1 MAPLGIF
8 AVVIA
13 AAITAVLGGIGWL
26 LWGYP
31 RGALRGSILGRREQ
45 AFVAAAADAF
55 FPAGGP
61 IPVSGAE
68 AGAVPYFDGY
78 LRRSRRTQ
86 RFLMRLLFSFTELGP
101 LVFGQRRRRFSR
113 LSLDERLLFL
123 AQASQSRIY
132 FRRVAFISLRALMTM
147 AYLANDDVART
158 MGMVADLDPFG
169 LRAARAV

>member
-1 MAPLGIF
+1 MAPLGIV
-8 AVVIA
+8 AMVTAALVT
-13 AAITAVLGGIGWL
+13 AAIGGVGWL

-31 RGALRGSILGRREQ
+31 RGPLRGSILGRREQ

-68 AGAVPYFDGY
+68 AGAVRYFDGY

-86 RFLMRLLFSFTELGP
+86 RFLMRLLFAFTELGP
-101 LVFGQRRRRFSR
+101 LVFGLRRRRFSR
-113 LSLDERLLFL
+113 LTVAERLVFL
-123 AQASQSRIY
+123 AEAAQSRIY